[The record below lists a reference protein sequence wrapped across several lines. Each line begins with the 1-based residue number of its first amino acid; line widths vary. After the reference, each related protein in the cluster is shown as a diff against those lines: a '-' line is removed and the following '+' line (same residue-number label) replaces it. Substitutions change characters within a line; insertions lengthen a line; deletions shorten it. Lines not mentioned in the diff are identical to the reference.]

1 MTSVRFLK
9 TQPVLALVLAL
20 GLTSGSGASAGPVS
34 SGKPE
39 AARTVTA
46 TQPESAAEE
55 MRVVINIPS
64 RTLWVYEGERI
75 IRYFPVGVGRPGF
88 PTPVG
93 KFSIIRK
100 VLDPGWENPYLSAG
114 EMRLAPGQDN
124 PLGTRWMGFLRDPG
138 GEYGMHGTD
147 NPGSVGKFSSHGCV
161 RLKVPDAEALF
172 EMVDVGTPVEVIY
185 QPVIIRKHGNE
196 IRIAVYADRF
206 RRGMPGVEQIKAK
219 IIKEFPQ
226 ATVDEA
232 QLKKALSQPL
242 EKYISVGSVA
252 IKPKTIVSTEPV
264 DSVDEVEDIKPVAAQ
279 QPVEKPSPALPPFH
293 NLLNGKQL

>member
-20 GLTSGSGASAGPVS
+20 VLTGGSQASAGPVS
-34 SGKPE
+34 SAKSHV
-39 AARTVTA
+39 AQTVAA

-55 MRVVINIPS
+55 VRVVINIPS

-75 IRYFPVGVGRPGF
+75 IRHFPVGVGRPGF

-93 KFSIIRK
+93 RFSIIRK
-100 VLDPGWENPYLSAG
+100 VLDPGWENPYLSSG
-114 EMRLAPGQDN
+114 QMRLAPGQDN
-124 PLGTRWMGFLRDPG
+124 PLGTRWMGFLRDSG

-206 RRGMPGVEQIKAK
+206 RRGMPDPEQIKAR

-226 ATVDEA
+226 AKVNEA
-232 QLKKALSQPL
+232 QLRKALSQPL
-242 EKYISVGSVA
+242 EKYISVGNVV
-252 IKPKTIVSTEPV
+252 ITPKTVVSTEPADNV
-264 DSVDEVEDIKPVAAQ
+264 GEMEDKKPVPV
-279 QPVEKPSPALPPFH
+279 QPVAKPSPALPPFH
-293 NLLNGKQL
+293 NLLNGQQL